1 MKKLVFSFLILT
13 LAMNLV
19 AQPKRAKER
28 ISTLKKVKLLEV
40 LDLDESTSEKVLLKY
55 NAWENKIEDQMKKID
70 EVEEDLVKAIK
81 KGNKEDI
88 KNILSK
94 FEKERDKI
102 VQIAMERD
110 KDMKSI
116 LTDEQYAKY
125 LIFEKRFRRELGE
138 QLMKRRGRD

>member
-70 EVEEDLVKAIK
+70 EVEEELVKAIK
-81 KGNKEDI
+81 KGKKEDI
-88 KNILSK
+88 KNISSK

>member
-55 NAWENKIEDQMKKID
+55 NAWENKIEDQMEKID
-70 EVEEDLVKAIK
+70 EVEEELVKAIK

-88 KNILSK
+88 KNISSK

>member
-88 KNILSK
+88 KNISSK

>member
-70 EVEEDLVKAIK
+70 EVEEELVKAIK

>member
-1 MKKLVFSFLILT
+1 MKKLVFSLVIL
-13 LAMNLV
+13 LFAVNMV

-55 NAWENKIEDQMKKID
+55 NAWENKIEDQMEKFD
-70 EVEEDLVKAIK
+70 EVEEELVKAIK
-81 KGNKEDI
+81 KGNKEEI
-88 KNILSK
+88 KNISSK

-102 VQIAMERD
+102 VQIAMDRD

>member
-70 EVEEDLVKAIK
+70 EVEEELVKAIK

-88 KNILSK
+88 KNISSK